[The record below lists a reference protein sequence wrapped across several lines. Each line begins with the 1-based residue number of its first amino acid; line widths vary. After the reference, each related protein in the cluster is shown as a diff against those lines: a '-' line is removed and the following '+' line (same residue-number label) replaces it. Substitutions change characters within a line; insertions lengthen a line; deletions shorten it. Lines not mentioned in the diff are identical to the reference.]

1 MINYW
6 DFHGKNWCKI
16 LEARIGGVE
25 RRKEKEKNSSK
36 FLHGIK
42 MCREPVHF
50 SANQSIDPRWRSKT
64 GLNVII
70 FQLFKN
76 VSEFIKMYY
85 VGG

>member
-1 MINYW
+1 ME
-6 DFHGKNWCKI
+6 KNWFKIIEEEKKKKKVLHSCK
-16 LEARIGGVE
+16 LY
-25 RRKEKEKNSSK
+25 
-36 FLHGIK
+36 GIK

-50 SANQSIDPRWRSKT
+50 SANQSIDPRWRSKA